1 MKRIMGR
8 GPSERRN
15 RSGGKRVRG
24 MVAVLAACGLVAGMA
39 ACSSNDDSGSTETSS
54 AANAAFPVTIKSALG
69 TAEIKEEPKRV
80 ATWGWSNQ
88 DALLAL
94 GVVPVAMPTFA
105 GPQYGAD
112 DKGILKW
119 DAEALDKLGGEQPTL
134 LSGDGTGEAPV
145 EQFAKAE
152 PDLIFAPYSGIT
164 QQEFDAL
171 SKIAPVVSFPDEP
184 WTASWQDQVTIA
196 GQALGKQ
203 AEATALIDKTNA
215 AISATAAK
223 NPALQGKTVTIALP
237 NSPSTFAVSK
247 DADVRVE
254 FLEQLGLKNE
264 PSIQQADP
272 TKDPEAV
279 YFELSTEQA
288 PLIAADVLFV
298 VAYDKDSL
306 NAFLAEP
313 LVAAQPVIVDGRT
326 ASTKDFSV
334 DKNFAFGGLT
344 VLTIPYILDDVATV
358 LNTAAGNVKG

>member
-1 MKRIMGR
+1 
-8 GPSERRN
+8 
-15 RSGGKRVRG
+15 
-24 MVAVLAACGLVAGMA
+24 
-39 ACSSNDDSGSTETSS
+39 
-54 AANAAFPVTIKSALG
+54 
-69 TAEIKEEPKRV
+69 
-80 ATWGWSNQ
+80 
-88 DALLAL
+88 
-94 GVVPVAMPTFA
+94 MPTFS

-112 DKGILKW
+112 AQGILKW
-119 DAEALDKLGGEQPTL
+119 DAEALDKLRGEQPTL

-152 PDLIFAPYSGIT
+152 PDLIFAPYSGLT

-203 AEATALIDKTNA
+203 AEAGTLIDKTNA
-215 AISATAAK
+215 AISAAAAK

-247 DADVRVE
+247 NADVRVE

-264 PSIQQADP
+264 PTIQQADP
-272 TKDPEAV
+272 AKDPEAV

-288 PLIAADVLFV
+288 PLIASDVLFV

>member
-1 MKRIMGR
+1 M
-8 GPSERRN
+8 SS
-15 RSGGKRVRG
+15 RSR
-24 MVAVLAACGLVAGMA
+24 C
-39 ACSSNDDSGSTETSS
+39 
-54 AANAAFPVTIKSALG
+54 
-69 TAEIKEEPKRV
+69 
-80 ATWGWSNQ
+80 
-88 DALLAL
+88 
-94 GVVPVAMPTFA
+94 PTFS

-112 DKGILKW
+112 AQGILKW
-119 DAEALDKLGGEQPTL
+119 DAEALDKLGGEQPIL

-152 PDLIFAPYSGIT
+152 PDLIFAPYSGLT

-171 SKIAPVVSFPDEP
+171 SKIAPVVSFQDEP

-203 AEATALIDKTNA
+203 AEAGTLIDKTNA

-223 NPALQGKTVTIALP
+223 NPALQGKTVTIGLP

-247 DADVRVE
+247 NADVRVE

-264 PSIQQADP
+264 PTIQQADP
-272 TKDPEAV
+272 AKDPEAV

-288 PLIAADVLFV
+288 PLIASDVLFV